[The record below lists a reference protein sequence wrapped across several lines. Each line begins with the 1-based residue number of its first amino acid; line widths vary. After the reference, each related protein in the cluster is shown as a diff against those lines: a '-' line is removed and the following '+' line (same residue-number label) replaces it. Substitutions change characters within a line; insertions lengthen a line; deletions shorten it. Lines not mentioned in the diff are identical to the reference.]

1 MKPLNEKGT
10 SLVEMMVT
18 LVLFSALAFAAAS
31 AFNSSQ
37 DSLDWNYQA
46 LSLQKE
52 LRRTLSTM
60 TQEIRES
67 SPSSPAPISI
77 SANSLSFQIP
87 DSISG
92 NIVTSWTPIIYALGA
107 NNSVLRTA
115 KGQTTTL
122 GNNVQTLNFT
132 YPVDA
137 VTAPRTV
144 QVQITGSKTTLK
156 RTITR
161 TVTGQVVLR
170 NL

>member
-1 MKPLNEKGT
+1 MKCPARKGT
-10 SLVEMMVT
+10 TLTEMMVT
-18 LVLFSALAFAAAS
+18 LTLFSVLTFAAMG

-52 LRRTLSTM
+52 LRKTLLTM

-77 SANSLSFQIP
+77 SDNQILFQIP
-87 DSISG
+87 SGVSG
-92 NIVTSWTPIIYALGA
+92 NIITGWIPIVYALGA
-107 NNSVLRTA
+107 NNTATRTVN
-115 KGQTTTL
+115 GQTTII
-122 GNNVQTLNFT
+122 GNNIQALNFV

-144 QVQITGSKTTLK
+144 QIQIVGSKTTLK
-156 RTITR
+156 RTINR
-161 TVTGQVVLR
+161 TVIGQVVLR
-170 NL
+170 NP

>member
-1 MKPLNEKGT
+1 MKHLTRKGIT
-10 SLVEMMVT
+10 LAEMMVALT
-18 LVLFSALAFAAAS
+18 IFSALAFAAA
-31 AFNSSQ
+31 ATFNSSQ

-52 LRRTLSTM
+52 LRKTLFTM

-67 SPSSPAPISI
+67 SPSSPNPIAVTS
-77 SANSLSFQIP
+77 NSMIFQIP
-87 DSISG
+87 SSVAG
-92 NIVTSWTPIIYALGA
+92 NIVTGWTQINYALAA
-107 NNSVLRTA
+107 NNTVTRTVG
-115 KGQTTTL
+115 GQTTSL
-122 GNNVQTLNFT
+122 GNDVQALSFV

-144 QVQITGSKTTLK
+144 QIQITGSRTTLK

-170 NL
+170 NP